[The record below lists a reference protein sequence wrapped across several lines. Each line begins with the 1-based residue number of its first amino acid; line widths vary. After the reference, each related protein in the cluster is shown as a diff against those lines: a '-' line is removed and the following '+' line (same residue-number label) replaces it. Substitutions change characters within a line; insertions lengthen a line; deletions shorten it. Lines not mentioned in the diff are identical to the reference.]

1 MPRKDP
7 VLLGYRE
14 SDQVW
19 CEACSPS
26 NEYAAI
32 WSDDDLTGAECST
45 CGEPLRAPV
54 KHGRRCVC
62 PECVEAY
69 LEDQRDG
76 ARGEERQRHPHDG
89 SRGEV

>member
-1 MPRKDP
+1 MRADP

-14 SDQVW
+14 GDQVW

-26 NEYAAI
+26 NEYEAI
-32 WSDDDLTGAECST
+32 WSDDTDKLPAECAT
-45 CGEPLRAPV
+45 CGEPLTAPV

-62 PECVEAY
+62 RECVEAY

-76 ARGEERQRHPHDG
+76 LRDEGRGEAP
-89 SRGEV
+89 